1 MYQWLYEEMHAV
13 NPKAQVVVWS
23 DMFDPN
29 HNAVNKYFLV
39 DGSLEGT
46 WKYLPK
52 DIGIICW
59 YFEHRQQSL
68 DFFSGHGF
76 KTYAA
81 AYHDDPDDLK
91 IPRHGW

>member
-1 MYQWLYEEMHAV
+1 
-13 NPKAQVVVWS
+13 
-23 DMFDPN
+23 MFDPN

-52 DIGIICW
+52 DMGIVCW
-59 YFEHRQQSL
+59 YFENRQQSL

-76 KTYAA
+76 KTLRLRTMT
-81 AYHDDPDDLK
+81 PTPWK
-91 IPRHGW
+91 KPRKMPRDG